1 MAERSLPQVNAID
14 RPFWQAAASGRLV
27 LQRCR
32 KCGKLQFFPRPVC
45 VGCFSNELEW
55 VESSGR
61 GTLHSYSWVWVPRN
75 PAFKEETPICYAD
88 IVLEER
94 VLMQSRVIGAS
105 MEKVQVGARVKV
117 AFQKTSNP
125 EILLPVFE
133 LAD

>member
-14 RPFWQAAASGRLV
+14 QPFWRAAAAGRLV

-32 KCGKLQFFPRPVC
+32 ECGKLQFFPRPAC

-61 GTLHSYSWVWVPRN
+61 GTVHSYSWVWVPRN

-94 VLMQSRVIGAS
+94 VLMQSRVVGAS
-105 MEKVQVGARVKV
+105 TEKVRVGARVKV

-125 EILLPVFE
+125 EIRLPVFE